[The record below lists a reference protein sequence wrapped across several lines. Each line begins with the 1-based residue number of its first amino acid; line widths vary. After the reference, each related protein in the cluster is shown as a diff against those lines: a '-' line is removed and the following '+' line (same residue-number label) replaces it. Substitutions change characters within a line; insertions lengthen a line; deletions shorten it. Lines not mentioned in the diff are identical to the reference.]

1 MVHNIPRKEED
12 KINDEY
18 RNSSSEHP
26 PQGAYLFQTHLSWW
40 SLIEMG
46 AYFRGG
52 GGGFKFSKHDGIN
65 FSQRP
70 RIQSGKS

>member
-18 RNSSSEHP
+18 RNSSSEHL
-26 PQGAYLFQTHLSWW
+26 PQGAYLFQTHLSWR

-52 GGGFKFSKHDGIN
+52 GGGI
-65 FSQRP
+65 
-70 RIQSGKS
+70 

>member
-18 RNSSSEHP
+18 RNSSSERP
-26 PQGAYLFQTHLSWW
+26 PQGAYLFQTHLRGW

-52 GGGFKFSKHDGIN
+52 GVFKFSKHDGIN

>member
-18 RNSSSEHP
+18 RNSSSERP
-26 PQGAYLFQTHLSWW
+26 PQGAYLFQTHLRGW

-46 AYFRGG
+46 AYFSGG
-52 GGGFKFSKHDGIN
+52 GGGI
-65 FSQRP
+65 
-70 RIQSGKS
+70 

>member
-1 MVHNIPRKEED
+1 MMNTVTPLV
-12 KINDEY
+12 
-18 RNSSSEHP
+18 SA
-26 PQGAYLFQTHLSWW
+26 PQGAYLFQTHLRGS

-52 GGGFKFSKHDGIN
+52 GVFKFSKHDGIN

-70 RIQSGKS
+70 RIQIKWKILIRVGGHA